1 VEEAGRRYEYGKTY
15 IPTGLDRRPRG
26 GHSRP
31 RRGGAIASA
40 IACAANTVGSCRSL
54 RRRRGQRE
62 QPRRGKNRVCTILSP
77 SRPTR
82 LPPLCQAPLQTLYAA
97 STKVLAARTLVLL
110 LSQPRAHQRRVARA
124 CSVAGSRPCPSM
136 PSEADQRRPQHY
148 RQQLRRTLPRRAPF
162 GEAPFGRRRCISIK
176 GEIAHDRGQRGH
188 VSAKQAN
195 NMSELASVRCV
206 SAAHATGGCH
216 AQSHRDRRYRAG

>member
-1 VEEAGRRYEYGKTY
+1 MTIERRLVPRAYSDSGKRDDQASVHLRNDDEMLRPVGIEKSQGALGRSRIRLWRRPHGDTKHGKTY
-15 IPTGLDRRPRG
+15 IPTGLDRQPRG

-62 QPRRGKNRVCTILSP
+62 QPRRGKNRVCPILSP
-77 SRPTR
+77 SGPTR

-97 STKVLAARTLVLL
+97 GTKVLAARTLVLL

-124 CSVAGSRPCPSM
+124 CSLAGSRPCPSM
-136 PSEADQRRPQHY
+136 PSEADQ
-148 RQQLRRTLPRRAPF
+148 
-162 GEAPFGRRRCISIK
+162 
-176 GEIAHDRGQRGH
+176 
-188 VSAKQAN
+188 
-195 NMSELASVRCV
+195 
-206 SAAHATGGCH
+206 
-216 AQSHRDRRYRAG
+216 